1 MKVISIV
8 APASPA
14 PLSQKKIIE
23 SFFKKEGFD
32 VKFMPHVFDQE
43 CYLAGSDEARAQ
55 DLNEALTDKTTDFV
69 VALRGGYGSP
79 RILDMLDYKEIKLW
93 SEKYDIN
100 LWSFHLPFWPFSELD
115 ISNPSLASKTV

>member
-1 MKVISIV
+1 MKIVSIV

-14 PLSQKKIIE
+14 PLSQKKMIE
-23 SFFKKEGFD
+23 SFFQKEGFG

-43 CYLAGSDEARAQ
+43 RYLAGSDEDRAQ

-79 RILDMLDYKEIKLW
+79 RILDMLDYKAIK
-93 SEKYDIN
+93 KAN
-100 LWSFHLPFWPFSELD
+100 KKFFHFSFLFSFY
-115 ISNPSLASKTV
+115 